1 MKKIILIF
9 FCAVTLCLSANAQTA
24 PKFGHINTSELIALM
39 PERDSAIIKLQA
51 YNNDLI
57 ETLQGMEDE
66 YNAKVT
72 EFQRKQNDWA
82 PVVLEAKSKE
92 IQELAQRAQQFQQSA
107 QQDMQQMQQ
116 TLMAPVIDKAQK
128 VLLKLS
134 KDNGLIYLFD
144 LSAGSILYQ
153 DETAS
158 INLLPLAKKELG
170 IPAEKVAPTQ
180 IPESKQA
187 K

>member
-1 MKKIILIF
+1 MKKIILLF
-9 FCAVTLCLSANAQTA
+9 FCVATLGLAANAQTA

-39 PERDSAIIKLQA
+39 PERDSALIKLQA
-51 YNNDLI
+51 YNKDLI

-72 EFQRKQNDWA
+72 EYQRKQNDWA
-82 PVVLEAKSKE
+82 PVVLEAKGKE

-116 TLMAPVIDKAQK
+116 TLMAPIVEKAQK
-128 VLLKLS
+128 ALTKIA
-134 KDNGLIYLFD
+134 KEKGLIYLFD
-144 LSAGSILYQ
+144 LSAGAIIYQ
-153 DETAS
+153 DETGS
-158 INLLPLAKKELG
+158 LDVLPIAKKELG

-180 IPESKQA
+180 IPEAGSA
-187 K
+187 N